1 LAIVV
6 AVILAAHY
14 LPTPKRSEK
23 TMKKQVL
30 VNGSTRY
37 AVLLFTLCLCAP
49 LFLAQTQKGSA
60 SADIAE
66 LLNKH
71 DEAMNQQNLD
81 GVVALYS
88 SDPKTMMIGTGPGEK
103 FQGSAEIRAAYT
115 EMFKD
120 YDKGTLTHNCYWK
133 DGRVSG
139 NVAWGGFMC
148 KFSDSKGKK
157 KREYELN
164 VTAVAENQGG
174 KWQFVMLH
182 YSNIVG
188 SGTPT
193 KN

>member
-1 LAIVV
+1 V
-6 AVILAAHY
+6 AGILTAHY
-14 LPTPKRSEK
+14 LPKPKRSEK
-23 TMKKQVL
+23 SMKEQSL
-30 VNGSTRY
+30 VIGWRRY
-37 AVLLFTLCLCAP
+37 AVLLFALCLCAP
-49 LFLAQTQKGSA
+49 LFLAQTQQGAA
-60 SADIAE
+60 SAEIAE

-71 DEAMNQQNLD
+71 DDAMNQQNLD
-81 GVVALYS
+81 AVVALYS

-120 YDKGTLTHNCYWK
+120 YDKGTLTHDCYWK

-148 KFSDSKGKK
+148 KFTDSKGKK
-157 KREYELN
+157 KRDYELN

-182 YSNIVG
+182 YSNVVG